1 MEMFMKKLLILFG
14 LLYFGSMPIYSR
26 EPFDFFHNL
35 EKKLFPLQDMNI
47 PQQTFEHNFWK
58 ELVKTMLLLIFWSAT
73 IFPVKFGDCFAHLV
87 VELGVAL
94 RLIERVPESDE
105 CDEVK

>member
-1 MEMFMKKLLILFG
+1 MKKLLILFG

-58 ELVKTMLLLIFWSAT
+58 EFVKTKKFKFILILL
-73 IFPVKFGDCFAHLV
+73 G
-87 VELGVAL
+87 VELYL
-94 RLIERVPESDE
+94 LKKLYDLESNKPCLE
-105 CDEVK
+105 